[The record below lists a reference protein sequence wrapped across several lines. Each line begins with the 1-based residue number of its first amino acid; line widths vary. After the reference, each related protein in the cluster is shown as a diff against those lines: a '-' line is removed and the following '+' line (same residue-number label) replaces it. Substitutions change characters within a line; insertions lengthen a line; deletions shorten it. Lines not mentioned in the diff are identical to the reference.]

1 MDLKIKRNDDL
12 KVSHMKRILT
22 AIAVL
27 TLVLSTLACR
37 LPFFGRAVETA
48 EVSTEETALEE
59 PTPEGVTPMGTKE
72 AATEPTGSQIEEISV
87 EPQVFSDNGVEITL
101 PASYAMGDVEKD
113 LAILVEGLQALSEED
128 AQDIQALYT
137 QNKDDIILWGYDTAS
152 PAEHMTSLVILKNEE
167 FAGMSL
173 TIISAFANALLGEE
187 VDSLSQERLDL
198 GGREALRFLTT
209 AENAGVETAQA
220 IYLFN
225 EAGKLWVVG
234 FFTNHAQID
243 QRLPTFDAA
252 VASINILPAE

>member
-1 MDLKIKRNDDL
+1 
-12 KVSHMKRILT
+12 MKRLLT
-22 AIAVL
+22 AIAGL
-27 TLVLSTLACR
+27 TLVLSSLGCR
-37 LPFFGRAVETA
+37 LPFFDRAVETR
-48 EVSTEETALEE
+48 VVVTEETAQEE
-59 PTPEGVTPMGTKE
+59 PTPQNITPAETE
-72 AATEPTGSQIEEISV
+72 QPAPEPTASQTETASA
-87 EPQVFSDNGVEITL
+87 EPQVFSDNGVQITL
-101 PASYAMGDVEKD
+101 PSSYAMGDVQKD

-128 AQDIQALYT
+128 AQDIQALYE
-137 QNKDDIILWGYDTAS
+137 QNQDDIILWGYDTAS
-152 PAEHMTSLVILKNEE
+152 PAEHITSLVILKNEE

-234 FFTNHAQID
+234 FFTNQAQID
-243 QRLPTFDAA
+243 QRLPAFDAA